1 MSDPTQL
8 IPMLF
13 GDNYKIWR
21 DKMLLALGCMDLD
34 LALRMDEPYILT
46 ELSTQSE
53 RTLYE
58 KWERSNRLSIMPI
71 KTYISQS
78 I

>member
-1 MSDPTQL
+1 
-8 IPMLF
+8 MLS

-21 DKMLLALGCMDLD
+21 DKMLLALVCMDLD
-34 LALRMDEPYILT
+34 LALRMDEPSILT

-58 KWERSNRLSIMPI
+58 KWERSNRLSMMLI
-71 KTYISQS
+71 KTHISQS
-78 I
+78 KGIHP